1 MQVIAKLM
9 IGVSNMFVKY
19 IFGSPCKGHIYRFDS
34 PMTDREIISFG
45 RMLVAQS
52 GIDILLAV
60 CVDEDDVDGIL
71 SAVKDF
77 EAVNFDYGDNLFT
90 FSSKAFCI
98 SL

>member
-45 RMLVAQS
+45 RMLVTQS
-52 GIDILLAV
+52 GII
-60 CVDEDDVDGIL
+60 DENDFTYEQVEG
-71 SAVKDF
+71 F
-77 EAVNFDYGDNLFT
+77 EASIKTGNLT
-90 FSSKAFCI
+90 QQEVKE
-98 SL
+98 

>member
-45 RMLVAQS
+45 
-52 GIDILLAV
+52 
-60 CVDEDDVDGIL
+60 
-71 SAVKDF
+71 
-77 EAVNFDYGDNLFT
+77 
-90 FSSKAFCI
+90 
-98 SL
+98 

>member
-45 RMLVAQS
+45 QS
-52 GIDILLAV
+52 GII
-60 CVDEDDVDGIL
+60 DENDFTYEQVEG
-71 SAVKDF
+71 F
-77 EAVNFDYGDNLFT
+77 EASIKTG
-90 FSSKAFCI
+90 
-98 SL
+98 SLTQQEVKE